1 MIIFFNRRKN
11 PLYLKSFDI
20 AKLGAYIFPFGS
32 NYNMHKDEWELNV
45 FIAH

>member
-11 PLYLKSFDI
+11 TYLKSFDT

-32 NYNMHKDEWELNV
+32 NYNVHKDEWELNV